1 MGNKDSG
8 VPVRGS
14 PRPARRGDRSGG
26 AADSPPVACA
36 DARARMKANLGEVG
50 NKLVAKQMCVAG
62 GSYTCCEA
70 AWLSR
75 SCAAA
80 AKCQRGEATRR
91 RVRPVALASL
101 QRPSAN
107 LYLTTIRLVAQ
118 PWIAMQRRE
127 LVAEGKLKLLG
138 NK

>member
-8 VPVRGS
+8 VHVRGS

-50 NKLVAKQMCVAG
+50 NKLVAKQMRVAG

-70 AWLSR
+70 AWSSR

-91 RVRPVALASL
+91 RVRPGRLGLSAEAKRQSSCLASL
-101 QRPSAN
+101 SDN
-107 LYLTTIRLVAQ
+107 DYVID
-118 PWIAMQRRE
+118 
-127 LVAEGKLKLLG
+127 
-138 NK
+138 

>member
-1 MGNKDSG
+1 MAFPSGG
-8 VPVRGS
+8 VPVRRGEATA
-14 PRPARRGDRSGG
+14 PAGPQIRRRSH
-26 AADSPPVACA
+26 
-36 DARARMKANLGEVG
+36 ARARMKANLGEVG
-50 NKLVAKQMCVAG
+50 NKLVAKQMRVAG
-62 GSYTCCEA
+62 GSYTCCESSVVEQ
-70 AWLSR
+70 LRGRPSP
-75 SCAAA
+75 
-80 AKCQRGEATRR
+80 KCQRGEATRR